1 MAGAGMFSQLTTKM
15 PPERCIE
22 RMTEELREEIGHL
35 AQLRMARKATTRIA
49 CKGAPALAHAKPDGE
64 LRRFL
69 QIMR

>member
-1 MAGAGMFSQLTTKM
+1 MAGAGKFSQLTTKM

-22 RMTEELREEIGHL
+22 RMTEELREEMDL

-49 CKGAPALAHAKPDGE
+49 CKGAPAPAHAKPDGE